1 MTPALRDWS
10 LFIALAGRGGGRAE
24 DFRGNQLIFRRT
36 KGEISRNRH
45 EGGGGGVRESHQK
58 LSGGITSMK

>member
-1 MTPALRDWS
+1 M
-10 LFIALAGRGGGRAE
+10 GRAE

-45 EGGGGGVRESHQK
+45 EGGGGGSRESSKVIRRDHFNEVTFK
-58 LSGGITSMK
+58 GGLG

>member
-1 MTPALRDWS
+1 M
-10 LFIALAGRGGGRAE
+10 GRAE

-45 EGGGGGVRESHQK
+45 EGGGGGFARVIKSYQEGSLQ
-58 LSGGITSMK
+58 

>member
-1 MTPALRDWS
+1 M
-10 LFIALAGRGGGRAE
+10 GRAE

>member
-1 MTPALRDWS
+1 M
-10 LFIALAGRGGGRAE
+10 GRAE

-58 LSGGITSMK
+58 LSGGITSMKCHSTGGWAKSSLV